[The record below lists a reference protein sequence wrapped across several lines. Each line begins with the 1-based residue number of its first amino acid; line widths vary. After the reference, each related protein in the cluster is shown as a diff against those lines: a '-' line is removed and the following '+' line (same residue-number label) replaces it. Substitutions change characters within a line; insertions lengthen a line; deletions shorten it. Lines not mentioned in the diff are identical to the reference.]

1 MSLAANIKRLRLQKQ
16 LSLPD
21 LATITD
27 LSKGYVYQLESGEMA
42 NPSLDKLLKISRAL
56 DCTIADLVGE
66 PRAVARAD
74 VDLEMPEGLLE
85 FAKRKKRE
93 GAPLEDAELRT
104 LARVEYRGKRPETE
118 NDWAYVHEFLKRTL
132 GDDK

>member
-74 VDLEMPEGLLE
+74 VDLDMPEGLLE

-93 GAPLEDAELRT
+93 GTPLEDAELRT

-118 NDWAYVHEFLKRTL
+118 SDWAYVHEFLKRTL

>member
-27 LSKGYVYQLESGEMA
+27 LSKGYVYQLEAGEMV

-74 VDLEMPEGLLE
+74 LDLEMPQGLLE

-93 GAPLEDAELRT
+93 GVPLEDAELRT
-104 LARVEYRGKRPETE
+104 LARLEYRGKRPETE
-118 NDWAYVHEFLKRTL
+118 SDWSYVYEFLKRTL
-132 GDDK
+132 GDNK